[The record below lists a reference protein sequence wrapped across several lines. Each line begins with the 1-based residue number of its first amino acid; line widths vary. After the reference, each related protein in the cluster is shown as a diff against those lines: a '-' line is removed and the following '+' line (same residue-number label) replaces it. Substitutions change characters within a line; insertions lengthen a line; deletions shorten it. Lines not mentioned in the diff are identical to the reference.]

1 LSFSLLL
8 IDELCI
14 RARQNPQWACASEL
28 KKRSRCPPLVKT
40 ESLRGAVNARV
51 TAAEETVAQ
60 HASDKQKDHDGQK
73 HDKKKFDKTRSE

>member
-1 LSFSLLL
+1 MGLR
-8 IDELCI
+8 I
-14 RARQNPQWACASEL
+14 RIEEKEPL
-28 KKRSRCPPLVKT
+28 PPLLMKT